1 MFFSHLKHAF
11 HCEGVFVIEPSF
23 ASLIGGGGGL
33 NLSQFVF
40 SIIHIFKAEFNKH
53 QDSDINTINMSFCLH
68 PFGLR
73 NWAANARE
81 ERTVGGIKN
90 NFTPTF

>member
-1 MFFSHLKHAF
+1 M
-11 HCEGVFVIEPSF
+11 IEPSF
-23 ASLIGGGGGL
+23 ASLTGGGGGL

-40 SIIHIFKAEFNKH
+40 FIIHIFKAEFNQH
-53 QDSDINTINMSFCLH
+53 QESDINTINMSCFH

-73 NWAANARE
+73 NWAANARGE
-81 ERTVGGIKN
+81 GTVGGVRN